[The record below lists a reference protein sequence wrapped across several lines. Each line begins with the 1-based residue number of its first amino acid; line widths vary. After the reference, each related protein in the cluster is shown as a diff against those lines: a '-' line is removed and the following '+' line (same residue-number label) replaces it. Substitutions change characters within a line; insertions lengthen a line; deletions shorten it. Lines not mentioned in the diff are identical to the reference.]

1 MFDGFARVGAAWFE
15 LHVVDGGLHLN
26 LIVISQQ
33 FKVCVNLA
41 FVGLYPHLNA
51 VFINV
56 QIIRDVTDKMLQF
69 PEVVFPTLH
78 EESSKNTTSDFPR
91 QAKIQFVNLDSLF
104 KNWYFIQQ
112 MPLIKIPWS

>member
-1 MFDGFARVGAAWFE
+1 MFDGFACVGAAWFE

-26 LIVISQQ
+26 LVMISQQ

-56 QIIRDVTDKMLQF
+56 QIIGDVTDKMLQF
-69 PEVVFPTLH
+69 PEVVFP
-78 EESSKNTTSDFPR
+78 NTTR
-91 QAKIQFVNLDSLF
+91 GVQ
-104 KNWYFIQQ
+104 
-112 MPLIKIPWS
+112 